1 MAFDASW
8 VFDFSTEVLFESKS
22 RPLNYNM
29 TFPLMNAM
37 YTIGLSHLVGK
48 MYVQLLFFFLF
59 SQD

>member
-1 MAFDASW
+1 MAFDASL

-48 MYVQLLFFFLF
+48 NVCATSLLFSF
-59 SQD
+59 